1 MRGSPK
7 KNVNLLRLFVQL
19 SLDNMTAQL
28 AYDHIANFIAAMNPA
43 KVLELQAP
51 EAARLR
57 LEELVELEKAKELS
71 PAEKDELDHF
81 IVLERLIRLAK
92 ADARLKLANA

>member
-1 MRGSPK
+1 
-7 KNVNLLRLFVQL
+7 
-19 SLDNMTAQL
+19 
-28 AYDHIANFIAAMNPA
+28 
-43 KVLELQAP
+43 LELQAP

-81 IVLERLIRLAK
+81 IVLERLVRLAK
-92 ADARLKLANA
+92 AHARLKLANA